1 MKILRQFSIILFL
14 SFLGEGLKM
23 LLPLPI
29 PASVYGLMLI
39 DVYKRQGYI
48 VEDTVISMEGE
59 MKFQVKKKNF
69 SSFQIIS
76 LGFLIV
82 ILTGGFL
89 LMLPISTKEPGGAP
103 FLDAMFT
110 STSAVCVTGLVL
122 HDTCLLY
129 TSQEEIQ

>member
-1 MKILRQFSIILFL
+1 
-14 SFLGEGLKM
+14 
-23 LLPLPI
+23 
-29 PASVYGLMLI
+29 
-39 DVYKRQGYI
+39 
-48 VEDTVISMEGE
+48 

-122 HDTCLLY
+122 RCV
-129 TSQEEIQ
+129 